1 MSYFPMMVDLAGRK
15 VLVIGGGKEG
25 SKKINILHEFGCR
38 ITLISRK
45 AEPEAVKFS
54 DVFINRDFED
64 SDINEDYA
72 IIVAAT
78 DDAELNERIFNL
90 AYDNKIPVNIV
101 DNAMLCTFIFP
112 AIIKD
117 EDVVI
122 SVSSGGNSP
131 YIAQY
136 IKNIIRGVLPQNI
149 GKINKYMGELRIQ
162 AKRDIPDREE
172 RNRFLKSKLKE
183 ALGEEPSLS

>member
-1 MSYFPMMVDLAGRK
+1 MMVL
-15 VLVIGGGKEG
+15 L
-25 SKKINILHEFGCR
+25 
-38 ITLISRK
+38 LI
-45 AEPEAVKFS
+45 
-54 DVFINRDFED
+54 FINRDFED

-78 DDAELNERIFNL
+78 DDAKLNERIFNL

-172 RNRFLKSKLKE
+172 RKRFLKSKLKE